1 MNGPLAS
8 LYKPPPPPPEPR
20 PQKPLF
26 EDKASMR
33 ARLVG
38 LIHVNKTQQT
48 IIDDLR
54 RQLDK
59 HRGMLADTRRMLDD
73 ARRMMDDMRSQDA
86 KLLAQ
91 FNELSETQ
99 SSKAAS
105 APSCHLETPVPAAA
119 EQSAQQSPKVSE

>member
-8 LYKPPPPPPEPR
+8 LYKPPPEPP

-26 EDKASMR
+26 ENKASMR
-33 ARLVG
+33 KRIAVLM
-38 LIHVNKTQQT
+38 HFNETQQA

-59 HRGMLADTRRMLDD
+59 HKGMLAD
-73 ARRMMDDMRSQDA
+73 ARRMMDDMRSDDA

-91 FNELSETQ
+91 FNELLAQTQ
-99 SSKAAS
+99 SAKAAS
-105 APSCHLETPVPAAA
+105 APSCHPETPAPASA